1 MKTNLEETNPKSN
14 CIPIGGRKMVAP
26 KQILMLVADV
36 NYTMIHLSNGER
48 FIIATTLKRVH
59 ESLDSHGNFV
69 RTNKKFVVNWDYVRS
84 HCSKELTLQNNQVIP
99 FSRRQG
105 RLIMGKMGSKR
116 MEDKTKTEVSR
127 NDIYLIQNLK
137 ASI

>member
-1 MKTNLEETNPKSN
+1 MKTNSKKTDHESH
-14 CIPIGGRKMVAP
+14 CILIGGRKMVVP
-26 KQILMLVADV
+26 KQILMLVADI
-36 NYTMIHLSNGER
+36 NYTMIHLSNGDR
-48 FIIATTLKRVH
+48 FIIATTLKKVH

-105 RLIMGKMGSKR
+105 RLIMEKIGR
-116 MEDKTKTEVSR
+116 MRMKDETKAGVSR